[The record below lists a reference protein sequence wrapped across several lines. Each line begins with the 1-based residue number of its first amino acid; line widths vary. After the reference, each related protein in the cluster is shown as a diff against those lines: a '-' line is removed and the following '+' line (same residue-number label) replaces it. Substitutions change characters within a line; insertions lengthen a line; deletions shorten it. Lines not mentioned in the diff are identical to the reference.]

1 MSMQVQAM
9 TIRDRTSELN
19 VDVINPSIIE
29 PMKKASF
36 KTRIQNSFVKTQNYI
51 FWPFLWRLRISPLYP
66 KNGPNRGSLFVGS
79 ISNHEKSW
87 SAFFF
92 KCWIFESEMKDG
104 FENRFKM
111 HQTPFQID
119 AEKSKSTTTDSNYFQ
134 TFTSVLK
141 FSSWI
146 LQNTA

>member
-1 MSMQVQAM
+1 MQVQAM

-19 VDVINPSIIE
+19 IDVINPSIIE

-36 KTRIQNSFVKTQNYI
+36 KARIQNSFVKTQNYI
-51 FWPFLWRLRISPLYP
+51 FVTVKDIPTISE
-66 KNGPNRGSLFVGS
+66 NGRNRGSLFVGS

-104 FENRFKM
+104 FENCVKM

-119 AEKSKSTTTDSNYFQ
+119 DEKSKSTTTDSNYFQ